1 MAKQQLSP
9 NKQSSSQQKQ
19 KLLKKS
25 EKLREGCLVE
35 TKAFIGAEQAARR
48 NAAEIYLWWK
58 EASELNGFLDKLF
71 EGKRKLRD
79 VDYGYNYRYVIQ
91 NFYGTKIDDGD
102 IDRKGRV
109 LNVLDDE
116 YKKNTKLYVK
126 DGVTGLVNFI
136 GKEGGLRGLYERT
149 YKPNQVKPAAS
160 QATARATSQSS
171 LPYSDELYKQPL
183 IVHARRI
190 IQSKIADDLRIAKL
204 SDEAFEF
211 FNSHNSIQ
219 TVTANTDI
227 ATDKANYS
235 VLLVNGDDRTY
246 ELLEAATEVADI
258 KKTIVSAY
266 RNQFAAL
273 PPSLRCLYETIAT
286 QTVTKNVV
294 KHEGALETN
303 SASATKNHEGKKLKA
318 KRRLIYRKGTEDFLL
333 SPYDATDGVVTIA
346 KPKHEV
352 FQKPQTDLFMPVLNR
367 KVVEQRL
374 LIPRDFNSFKA
385 SNEKHI
391 PRSAYSNVFSHLIR
405 IDNKCNPSD
414 FIFHD
419 FWPFY
424 EHESNPHAS
433 FPSQLDY
440 DVAHDKT
447 CTLKTA
453 IDALSIKAVANK
465 LALPWLSNAGSQ
477 IKRDYQKLWQ
487 VTIDATSFSIAFHNV
502 GDKFNQAAHINFA
515 KPLKG
520 KCKYSGIFLAQD
532 IAPVLC
538 SLANLD
544 ATSIELLGSEH
555 ALVLGF
561 STDAANYKICIPT
574 STTKLKRSTKAFTQY
589 TATVIPLALSSF
601 DGIDDVTDAHIDA
614 FVQQDAPDDY
624 DEILAGYDD
633 YDDEWALNFVAT
645 EGAP

>member
-1 MAKQQLSP
+1 MWWRDA
-9 NKQSSSQQKQ
+9 NK
-19 KLLKKS
+19 L
-25 EKLREGCLVE
+25 E
-35 TKAFIGAEQAARR
+35 
-48 NAAEIYLWWK
+48 
-58 EASELNGFLDKLF
+58 GFLEKLF
-71 EGKRKLRD
+71 EGKRKLHKLN
-79 VDYGYNYRYVIQ
+79 YGYKYSDNYRYVIQ
-91 NFYGTKIDDGD
+91 HFYGTKIADGD
-102 IDRKGRV
+102 IDRKNRAI
-109 LNVLDDE
+109 NVIHGQCTE
-116 YKKNTKLYVK
+116 KPELYEK
-126 DGVTGLVNFI
+126 DGVAGLINFI
-136 GKEGGLRGLYERT
+136 NNEGGLRGLYERT
-149 YKPNQVKPAAS
+149 YKKQAAKQIAS
-160 QATARATSQSS
+160 SATSKSIGPHS
-171 LPYSDELYKQPL
+171 ADLYKQPL

-211 FNSHNSIQ
+211 FNSHNPIQ

-246 ELLEAATEVADI
+246 ELLEAATEVGDI
-258 KKTIVSAY
+258 KKAIVSAY

-273 PPSLRCLYETIAT
+273 PPSLRCMYETIAT

-303 SASATKNHEGKKLKA
+303 SASATKNHDGKKLKA
-318 KRRLIYRKGTEDFLL
+318 KRRLIYRKGTDDFLL

-352 FQKPQTDLFMPVLNR
+352 FQKPKTDLFMPVLNR

-374 LIPRDFNSFKA
+374 LIPRDFNSFQA

-391 PRSAYSNVFSHLIR
+391 PHSTHSNVFSHLIR

-447 CTLKTA
+447 CTLKTS
-453 IDALSIKAVANK
+453 IDALSMKAVANK

-487 VTIDATSFSIAFHNV
+487 VTINATSFSIAFHNV

-544 ATSIELLGSEH
+544 ATSVEILGSEH

-561 STDAANYKICIPT
+561 STDAADYKICIPT

-601 DGIDDVTDAHIDA
+601 DGIEDVTDAHIDA

>member
-1 MAKQQLSP
+1 MATQKSKQA
-9 NKQSSSQQKQ
+9 KQSSSQLKR
-19 KLLKKS
+19 KLIKKT

-35 TKAFIGAEQAARR
+35 TKAFIGAENAARR
-48 NAAEIYLWWK
+48 NIAEIYLWWR
-58 EASELNGFLDKLF
+58 EANALEGFLDKLF

-79 VDYGYNYRYVIQ
+79 LDYGHNLRNVLKHFYV
-91 NFYGTKIDDGD
+91 NKISDSD
-102 IDRKGRV
+102 IDRRNRALSV
-109 LNVLDDE
+109 IHIE
-116 YKKNTKLYVK
+116 YEKNTELYEK
-126 DGVTGLVNFI
+126 DGVAGLVNFI
-136 GKEGGLRGLYERT
+136 AQKGGLEGLYAPT
-149 YKPNQVKPAAS
+149 YKTQ
-160 QATARATSQSS
+160 QATSTSTAATSTSTGLHS
-171 LPYSDELYKQPL
+171 ADLYKQPL

-246 ELLEAATEVADI
+246 ELLEAATDVAEI
-258 KKTIVSAY
+258 KKAIVSAY

-273 PPSLRCLYETIAT
+273 PTSLRCLYETIAT

-294 KHEGALETN
+294 KHEGALENT
-303 SASATKNHEGKKLKA
+303 SASATKNHDGKKLKA
-318 KRRLIYRKGTEDFLL
+318 KRRLIYRKGTDDFLL

-346 KPKHEV
+346 KPKQEV

-391 PRSAYSNVFSHLIR
+391 PCSTYSNVFSHLIR

-447 CTLKTA
+447 CTLKTS
-453 IDALSIKAVANK
+453 IDALSMKAVANK

-487 VTIDATSFSIAFHNV
+487 VTIDATAFSIAFHNV
-502 GDKFNQAAHINFA
+502 GEKFNQVAHIKFT
-515 KPLKG
+515 KPLKS

-544 ATSIELLGSEH
+544 VTSIELLGSEH
-555 ALVLGF
+555 ALVLDF
-561 STDAANYKICIPT
+561 STDAADYKVCVPT

-589 TATVIPLALSSF
+589 AATVIPLALTNF

-614 FVQQDAPDDY
+614 FVQQDASDDY

-645 EGAP
+645 ESSP